1 MKEGAMM
8 EMVEAPSD
16 PTTSITSPMSTPI
29 ADRSVATV
37 MKASVGRT
45 SDGENSKTAS
55 EAGGGG
61 ATSSSTLST
70 TFGIGGPATPDGIG
84 GPGTPFGGRGIGMG
98 GGSPGKKPVASLF
111 IASPLLE
118 RPMAPWLDMRA
129 GRTPG
134 VISNLSRLSSRPS
147 VTAASID
154 AGCAPVALSASAS
167 APPQHVLRA
176 SSTMEAIDW
185 RSAMAWIGNEKMVTK
200 ERPIRAA
207 LMMGEAGYEERML
220 ERTREP
226 KVKYPKPPTRR

>member
-29 ADRSVATV
+29 ADRSVATA
-37 MKASVGRT
+37 MKATVGRT
-45 SDGENSKTAS
+45 SDGESSKTAS
-55 EAGGGG
+55 EAGGSG
-61 ATSSSTLST
+61 ATTSSTLST
-70 TFGIGGPATPDGIG
+70 TFGIGGPATPDSDGDT
-84 GPGTPFGGRGIGMG
+84 GTPFGGRGIGMG
-98 GGSPGKKPVASLF
+98 GGSPGKKPVASPF

-134 VISNLSRLSSRPS
+134 VISNLSKLSSRPS
-147 VTAASID
+147 VTAASIE
-154 AGCAPVALSASAS
+154 AGCGPVALPAS

-185 RSAMAWIGNEKMVTK
+185 RSAMAWIGKEKMVTK

-226 KVKYPKPPTRR
+226 KVEYPKPPTRR

>member
-1 MKEGAMM
+1 
-8 EMVEAPSD
+8 
-16 PTTSITSPMSTPI
+16 
-29 ADRSVATV
+29 
-37 MKASVGRT
+37 
-45 SDGENSKTAS
+45 
-55 EAGGGG
+55 
-61 ATSSSTLST
+61 
-70 TFGIGGPATPDGIG
+70 
-84 GPGTPFGGRGIGMG
+84 MG
-98 GGSPGKKPVASLF
+98 GGSPGKKPVASPF

-134 VISNLSRLSSRPS
+134 VISNLSKLSSRPS
-147 VTAASID
+147 VTAASIE
-154 AGCAPVALSASAS
+154 AGCGPVALPAS

-185 RSAMAWIGNEKMVTK
+185 RSAMAWIGKEKMVTK

-226 KVKYPKPPTRR
+226 TWWVRQPQGGRYGERWGDMGSLRGGYADLRAGRRYCAACSEHCV

>member
-1 MKEGAMM
+1 
-8 EMVEAPSD
+8 
-16 PTTSITSPMSTPI
+16 
-29 ADRSVATV
+29 
-37 MKASVGRT
+37 
-45 SDGENSKTAS
+45 
-55 EAGGGG
+55 
-61 ATSSSTLST
+61 
-70 TFGIGGPATPDGIG
+70 
-84 GPGTPFGGRGIGMG
+84 MG
-98 GGSPGKKPVASLF
+98 GGSPGKKPVASPF

-134 VISNLSRLSSRPS
+134 VISNLSKLSSRPS
-147 VTAASID
+147 VTAASIE
-154 AGCAPVALSASAS
+154 AGCGPVALPAS

-185 RSAMAWIGNEKMVTK
+185 RSAMAWIGKEKMVTK

-226 KVKYPKPPTRR
+226 TWWVRQPQGGATVLCSVFRARREDNGWDDRECSGRQRKTGECVSLSSAGWET